1 MLFRSRLYLEGRYDD
16 YDLWIRD
23 VYFTPSLPA
32 SHPWTFW
39 QHADNARLQGYTGR
53 EPCIDM
59 NVFSGTPEEF
69 AAYVGVPA

>member
-1 MLFRSRLYLEGRYDD
+1 MTITTSGSGTFISP
-16 YDLWIRD
+16 
-23 VYFTPSLPA
+23 PSLPA
-32 SHPWTFW
+32 SRPWTFW